1 MFFGCNDKEPEKV
14 AAKITAELPDPYRF
28 ADYELRTNSEKLML
42 LSILKKIP
50 KDTLQLI
57 LRDYIKKNPLPEYVT
72 AVDNID
78 TIAQKYNISKFKIA
92 SIIFSYRYEM
102 LTKDE
107 IEETAIE
114 NLTNEQNNE

>member
-1 MFFGCNDKEPEKV
+1 MKKLLLLSILMFFGCNDKEPEKV

-57 LRDYIKKNPLPEYVT
+57 LRDYIKKKINVM
-72 AVDNID
+72 
-78 TIAQKYNISKFKIA
+78 QK
-92 SIIFSYRYEM
+92 
-102 LTKDE
+102 
-107 IEETAIE
+107 
-114 NLTNEQNNE
+114 